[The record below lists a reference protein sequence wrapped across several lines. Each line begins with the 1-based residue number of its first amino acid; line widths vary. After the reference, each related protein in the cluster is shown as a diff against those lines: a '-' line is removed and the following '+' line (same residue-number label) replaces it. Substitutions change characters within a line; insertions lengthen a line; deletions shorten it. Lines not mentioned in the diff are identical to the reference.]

1 MAFYYKMPVDF
12 FYSIPN
18 SKLLLLFTGVTIVLS
33 LGGMYIF
40 DWAIGDVLKSFD
52 NGDTGTYISIV
63 SIATALIIAFIVSN
77 EWQAYSKNKESL
89 TKEAG
94 TIYVL
99 IRTLEPMKNS
109 EKVVGLAKKYLHSII
124 TDEFPQM
131 KSGKLEQNNPY
142 LDELQPL
149 IYNYNA
155 VDTKD
160 ESLRD
165 KSIDLLN
172 DIILFRRERLEM
184 SITGTPRELW
194 WMLAIGF
201 SMIIMMTWFINGST
215 IYRASMTTFVAITYA
230 SMLFLAIA
238 LDFPFKGEFGLAPTA
253 FELIQAKLTA

>member
-1 MAFYYKMPVDF
+1 MPVDF

-18 SKLLLLFTGVTIVLS
+18 SKLLLLFVGGLVILS

-40 DWAIGDVLKSFD
+40 DQVIGDGLKSFD

-99 IRTLEPMKNS
+99 IKTLEHIKNS
-109 EKVVGLAKKYLHSII
+109 EKAMSIAKKYLNSII
-124 TDEFPQM
+124 TDEFDQM
-131 KSGKLEQNNPY
+131 KTGKLEQINPY

-149 IYNYNA
+149 IYGFKSS
-155 VDTKD
+155 DSHDQTL
-160 ESLRD
+160 SD

-172 DIILFRRERLEM
+172 TVILFRRERLEM

-194 WMLAIGF
+194 WMLSIGF
-201 SMIIMMTWFINGST
+201 SMIIMMTWFLNGNML
-215 IYRASMTTFVAITYA
+215 YRVSMTTFVAITYA

-253 FELIQAKLTA
+253 FELIQTKLSI